1 MPTSKNHLFTK
12 IAQQFRHTNSGQI
25 VGNKMLGKIVS
36 FNHPYGCK
44 IGIMAKQ
51 ITKKQHFAP
60 RFYFKRFAVDN
71 LLQTLDIQK
80 GKIIKARPYSGV
92 CYADFYYAVETGKED
107 ETSQVFEQFFG
118 EIEDKF
124 AKEYDNIV
132 EAIQNYKPL
141 TDQQLDILAWLI
153 ASLWIRSPR
162 MRNQVNKTMA
172 DSMKRITTM
181 MASHPNFTDGAK
193 EALEE
198 KGHKVTNEQI
208 EDARKTLE
216 SGEYELSFDNNVNHL
231 QLIAK
236 CEEFHHWFSIK
247 KWRFYLAKG
256 PKKFITTD
264 TPVVEIFNNTGK
276 TMIEKMYS
284 NHIAQRRH
292 YFALTPEILIELID
306 PLKSG
311 KKQKRHAITNDEI
324 IIQYNLLLV
333 RWSKD
338 YAYATNKEYLED
350 LLPFYTGVPTK
361 VL

>member
-1 MPTSKNHLFTK
+1 MT
-12 IAQQFRHTNSGQI
+12 
-25 VGNKMLGKIVS
+25 
-36 FNHPYGCK
+36 
-44 IGIMAKQ
+44 KQ

-71 LLQTLDIQK
+71 LLQTLDIQN
-80 GKIIKARPYSGV
+80 GKLIKAQPYSGV

-124 AKEYDNIV
+124 AKEYDSIV
-132 EAIQNYKPL
+132 EAIWNYQPL
-141 TDQQLDILAWLI
+141 TDKQLDILAWFM
-153 ASLWIRSPR
+153 ASLWIRSPH
-162 MRNQVNKTMA
+162 MRRQVNKTMA
-172 DSMKRITTM
+172 DGMKQMTTL

-193 EALEE
+193 QALAE
-198 KGHKVTNEQI
+198 KGHNVTDEQI

-216 SGEYELSFDNNVNHL
+216 SGEYELEFDNNANHL

-236 CEEFHHWFSIK
+236 CEEFYRWFSIK

-256 PKKFITTD
+256 TKKFITTD
-264 TPVVEIFNNTGK
+264 TPVVEVFNKTGK
-276 TMIEKMYS
+276 TMVEKMYS

-292 YFALTPEILIELID
+292 YLALTPEILIELID

-311 KKQKRHAITNDEI
+311 KKQKRHAVTNDEL
-324 IIQYNLLLV
+324 IIQSNLLLV

-338 YAYATNKEYLED
+338 FAYATSKEYLED
-350 LLPFYTGVPTK
+350 LLPFYEGVPKEVT
-361 VL
+361 

>member
-1 MPTSKNHLFTK
+1 MT
-12 IAQQFRHTNSGQI
+12 
-25 VGNKMLGKIVS
+25 
-36 FNHPYGCK
+36 
-44 IGIMAKQ
+44 KQ

-71 LLQTLDIQK
+71 LLQTLDIQN
-80 GKIIKARPYSGV
+80 GKVIKAQPYSGV

-132 EAIQNYKPL
+132 DAIWNYRPL
-141 TDQQLDILAWLI
+141 TDKQFDILAWFM

-172 DSMKRITTM
+172 DGMKQMTTL

-193 EALEE
+193 EALEKE
-198 KGHKVTNEQI
+198 GHKVTAEQI

-216 SGEYELSFDNNVNHL
+216 SGEYELTFENNINHL
-231 QLIAK
+231 NLIAH
-236 CEEFHHWFSIK
+236 CEEFYRWFVIK

-256 PKKFITTD
+256 SKKFITTD
-264 TPVVEIFNNTGK
+264 TPVIEVFNNTGK

-292 YFALTPEILIELID
+292 YFALTPEILIELVD
-306 PLKSG
+306 PLISG
-311 KKQKRHAITNDEI
+311 KKQKRHALTDDRAMIEI
-324 IIQYNLLLV
+324 NRLLV
-333 RWSKD
+333 IYSKD
-338 YAYATNKEYLED
+338 YAYASSKEYLED
-350 LLPFYTGVPTK
+350 LLQFYTGKPTS
-361 VL
+361 VA